1 MTMQQVSEPSVAL
14 QQARTEDLTSEEIK
28 DYGCIGEEETR
39 ILTLLKGPGCHLL
52 EGSRGVGKSM
62 LLRLAELE
70 LDEDFEVDKTVGVY
84 VNFKTSVL
92 LENDRFSNEYY
103 SFKIW
108 VMAKILQAFTNKML
122 RLGLIEG
129 DTTLA
134 PYKRL
139 LNVSDIKAYGRS
151 LDEKIIKLQRLAVTK
166 DKEERRKIEEE
177 IGIEF
182 ADILNNV
189 EVITDTIREVCEK
202 INIKRVVFLF
212 DEAAHTFIPEQQKI
226 FFEMVKLLH
235 GDIVSIKV
243 AVYPG
248 VTSYG
253 GNFEYGQDAI
263 PIPLER
269 YDMYTKTSRA
279 KSSRFFRQLL
289 QKRVGNSS
297 IARKIFQRGEM
308 LDLAVYLSNGN
319 PRAFLHIM
327 SKLERDKE
335 FSVRN
340 VLLATADY
348 VENELT
354 VYHNELSKRLPKLA
368 NIVALGYDVL
378 KHYIINEIKKKNA
391 GKAPAFRKQTVF
403 FTIEKESEYKIHRA
417 MQLLCYSG
425 LINKVGLVKI
435 RARKTAPR
443 YAINLGLIAS
453 EKAFAQRFA
462 RKPGDAIKL
471 ISKDDYREFY
481 ATDQTFDE
489 LVKAHKET
497 LAPCT
502 NCGRDRENPQHA
514 GCPYCMQPY
523 PKDSILPSLLEEPIN
538 ILPLPKYILGLIT
551 ENGKFTTIK
560 DVLFSTLEDL
570 QTIHGIGFVR
580 SRMIRNAAEEH
591 ISG

>member
-1 MTMQQVSEPSVAL
+1 MQQVSEPSVAL
-14 QQARTEDLTSEEIK
+14 QQARTEDLTAEEIR
-28 DYGCIGEEETR
+28 DYGCIGEEETG

-62 LLRLAELE
+62 LLRLAELK
-70 LDEDFEVDKTVGVY
+70 LDENFEADKTVGVY

-139 LNVSDIKAYGRS
+139 LNVSDINAYGRS

-166 DKEERRKIEEE
+166 DEKERRKIEEE

-182 ADILNNV
+182 ADTLNNV
-189 EVITDTIREVCEK
+189 EVITDTIREVCQK
-202 INIKRVVFLF
+202 INVKRVVFLF

-263 PIPLER
+263 PIQLER
-269 YDMYTKTSRA
+269 YDMYTETSRA
-279 KSSRFFRQLL
+279 NSTRFFRQLL
-289 QKRVGNSS
+289 NKRVGNSS
-297 IARKIFQRGEM
+297 IAKKIFQRGEV

-327 SKLERDKE
+327 SKLERDNE

-354 VYHNELSKRLPKLA
+354 VYHNELSKRLPKLS

-378 KHYIINEIKKKNA
+378 RHYIINEIQKKNA

-403 FTIEKESEYKIHRA
+403 FTIEKETEYKIHRA

-425 LINKVGLVKI
+425 LINKVGFVKI
-435 RARKTAPR
+435 RARKTAQR

-453 EKAFAQRFA
+453 DRVFAQSFA
-462 RKPGDAIKL
+462 RQPGDAIKL

-481 ATDQTFDE
+481 ATDSTFDE

-523 PKDSILPSLLEEPIN
+523 PKDSILPSLLEEPIDT
-538 ILPLPKYILGLIT
+538 LPLPKYILRLISA
-551 ENGKFTTIK
+551 NGQFTTIK
-560 DVLFSTLEDL
+560 DVLFTTLEDL

-580 SRMIRNAAEEH
+580 SRMVRNAAEEH